1 MWIFILTFSLKS
13 PNKKRNKKHSF
24 NDNLNYL
31 KIWRKKNLSI
41 KREPLHSNREQIC
54 MPFFKKKLKTKQ
66 NKIFLTLNQGHTE
79 L

>member
-31 KIWRKKNLSI
+31 KIWRKKKSFNQEGAITQQQGANLHAF
-41 KREPLHSNREQIC
+41 LQ
-54 MPFFKKKLKTKQ
+54 KK
-66 NKIFLTLNQGHTE
+66 N
-79 L
+79 

>member
-31 KIWRKKNLSI
+31 KIWRKKIFQSRGSHDTATGTKFTCLS
-41 KREPLHSNREQIC
+41 S
-54 MPFFKKKLKTKQ
+54 KKK
-66 NKIFLTLNQGHTE
+66 KIKN
-79 L
+79 